1 MIGSRSK
8 QSESVS
14 SDGVSGTGTVG
25 DARGPGGSAVAAG
38 RAAPAVVNHHR
49 LAPVPRTAAAA
60 GAVGH
65 RAGRVTRRRAGARR
79 TGLGLEG
86 LGDEVG
92 RISCWVPGS
101 GTLDGATC
109 KIGCSLVIRYSH
121 TGQHRLCVLE
131 F

>member
-65 RAGRVTRRRAGARR
+65 RAGRVTRRAGARR

-86 LGDEVG
+86 SAMWSIQAGSSLFRVVLGCAKV
-92 RISCWVPGS
+92 
-101 GTLDGATC
+101 
-109 KIGCSLVIRYSH
+109 
-121 TGQHRLCVLE
+121 
-131 F
+131 

>member
-38 RAAPAVVNHHR
+38 RAAPAVVDHHR

-60 GAVGH
+60 GAAGH

-86 LGDEVG
+86 WAMWSGELAAGSLDLELSMGILWQSDTGRLVFVSSGVG
-92 RISCWVPGS
+92 MC
-101 GTLDGATC
+101 
-109 KIGCSLVIRYSH
+109 
-121 TGQHRLCVLE
+121 
-131 F
+131 